1 MSKQIFLTGIV
12 DQWMAEDLRFNLM
25 NSSEPVID
33 IYISCF
39 GGDVNKGFEIA
50 NLIQGI
56 QAGGK
61 KDIHTYNLAHADSIA
76 TVIFLSADQDKRH
89 AVESSTLFMHEPRFM
104 WLEDITKDVTEK
116 ATEELEMQTKRIA
129 DFYVKNIEGLTEE
142 EAFELMKNETNLDA
156 EQMINYKIVSEV
168 VPNFEIAAKRG
179 LITNFNN
186 SNMSLF
192 KTKQAIFALKMA
204 DDSILVHEGELKV
217 GSQVQKDGVLDSL
230 EGEHIDAE
238 GRTIKVDSENKVSEI
253 IDKVVEEPVI
263 ETENVVEEVAALLL
277 DHQTKMEGLIDT
289 KIAAL
294 RKEGSSAKVPKID
307 AVKTPAVKE
316 STQASARKGVKAMMD
331 SIAAK
336 KREERQSN

>member
-33 IYISCF
+33 IYISCI

-104 WLEDITKDVTEK
+104 WLEDITKEVTEK
-116 ATEELEMQTKRIA
+116 ASEELEMQTKRIA

-168 VPNFEIAAKRG
+168 VPTFEIAAKRG
-179 LITNFNN
+179 LITNQNN
-186 SNMSLF
+186 NEMRF
-192 KTKQAIFALKMA
+192 GKKQATFALKMA
-204 DDSILVHEGELKV
+204 DDSILLHEGELQV
-217 GSQVQKDGVLDSL
+217 GSEVSKA
-230 EGEHIDAE
+230 GEVEAFTGEQIDE
-238 GRTIKVDSENKVSEI
+238 NGRTIKIEAGKVIEI
-253 IDKVVEEPVI
+253 IDKVEEVV
-263 ETENVVEEVAALLL
+263 ETEETVVEEVAALILASEEKL
-277 DHQTKMEGLIDT
+277 EKLIDS

-294 RKEGSSAKVPKID
+294 RKEGSEQKVPKID
-307 AVKTPAVKE
+307 AVKTPEVKE

-331 SIAAK
+331 KIAAK